1 MTPHKRDQKERM
13 IRRNYQGQGGTVE
26 KFVTVFLKGLAFL
39 PVYTTIVVTIT
50 LVVAVWGPAFGG
62 K

>member
-1 MTPHKRDQKERM
+1 M